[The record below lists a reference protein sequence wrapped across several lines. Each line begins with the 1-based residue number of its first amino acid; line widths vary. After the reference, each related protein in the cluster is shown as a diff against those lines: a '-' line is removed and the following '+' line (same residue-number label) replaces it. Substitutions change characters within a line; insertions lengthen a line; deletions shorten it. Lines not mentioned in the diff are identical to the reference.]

1 MRPNQEDRD
10 REERIKQ
17 LKIDQQRIQRINEE
31 QERRLEWVYTVDCL
45 FNAHILINAQNYFN
59 AKTKLFGKN

>member
-31 QERRLEWVYTVDCL
+31 QERRLE
-45 FNAHILINAQNYFN
+45 
-59 AKTKLFGKN
+59 

>member
-45 FNAHILINAQNYFN
+45 FNAHVLSNAQS
-59 AKTKLFGKN
+59 